1 MSKYDL
7 NDKKIAELRAN
18 RAKSIVNNTQEKL
31 EREAY
36 NEKAAQHNYPKLKK
50 PLSELFLK

>member
-50 PLSELFLK
+50 PLSELFPK